1 LVAKPCDQRH
11 TMRARNGKFAKSR
24 ECGLAPPYFRQSFDP
39 RIRRAQ
45 GDKVGTIRSWF
56 WGIAIVACFCWL
68 VPSVYSIKYAVSAE
82 KIFVDSKPT
91 DCDFWH
97 VPLGRKGCHY
107 QRVVIA
113 RDSKAVRELRPGESV
128 PNERFDSVVISW
140 TKKSDETFGLRAHLL
155 CARTQSDTNTHD

>member
-1 LVAKPCDQRH
+1 MTNDTPCEPETESLRSAASVASRCLTSD
-11 TMRARNGKFAKSR
+11 RALIPEFVGHR
-24 ECGLAPPYFRQSFDP
+24 
-39 RIRRAQ
+39 

-68 VPSVYSIKYAVSAE
+68 GPSVYSIKYAVSAD
-82 KIFVDSKPT
+82 KIFVEPKPT

-97 VPLGRKGCHY
+97 APPGRKGCHY

-128 PNERFDSVVISW
+128 TNERFDSVVISW
-140 TKKSDETFGLRAHLL
+140 TKKSD
-155 CARTQSDTNTHD
+155 